1 MKRVSF
7 AAAPAWAGLGFAALA
22 IACLLC
28 PPWAQAADND
38 VVAAEEDWEL
48 VLKEP
53 DVPTVAPQVTCAMSP
68 FGDLNDTYFTFEIN
82 HLSAPSFSP
91 GGLHI
96 HAWNGPWRTAT
107 FSRNDRSVMTTNN
120 EVVTWTQKL
129 EAGNG
134 KLRFEIE
141 DGVSSTWGAFG
152 YSGMLAVEKG
162 WGVNNINSYSP
173 GASVSTSGVG
183 FASNRVASLKI
194 KCIRLKLANGQTLT
208 DNTERVVF
216 EQE

>member
-7 AAAPAWAGLGFAALA
+7 AAAPALAGLGFALFAVAGLVSP
-22 IACLLC
+22 LPL
-28 PPWAQAADND
+28 QAADND
-38 VVAAEEDWEL
+38 VVCAEEDWEL

-82 HLSAPSFSP
+82 HLSAPAFSP

-96 HAWNGPWRTAT
+96 HSWNGPWRVAT
-107 FSRNDRSVMTTNN
+107 FSRTDRSVMTTNN
-120 EVVTWTQKL
+120 EVVTWTQLL
-129 EAGNG
+129 EVGNG
-134 KLRFEIE
+134 KLRFQVKN
-141 DGVSSTWGAFG
+141 GVSTTWGPFG
-152 YSGMLAVEKG
+152 YSNFLAVEKG

-173 GASVSTSGVG
+173 GASVATSGVG

-194 KCIRLKLANGQTLT
+194 KCIRLRLANGQTLT
-208 DNTERVVF
+208 DNTQRVVF